1 MKIYS
6 QGILVSYTCAKICT
20 NENFPLYSIY
30 IFITVMY
37 MYLKHAHQ
45 LRGKFLEVCR
55 TLLHVLLSPSESNDI
70 LLLPRLRKAHL
81 DPVETITDLSN
92 LLPLCPDD
100 LLVKAMLDDDIFGA
114 LIFLRN
120 VTIGD
125 ATAIYILH
133 VYHGSI
139 YCISQNI
146 RGFKFSRISGF

>member
-1 MKIYS
+1 
-6 QGILVSYTCAKICT
+6 
-20 NENFPLYSIY
+20 
-30 IFITVMY
+30 

-45 LRGKFLEVCR
+45 LRGQFLEVCR

-125 ATAIYILH
+125 ATAIYYMYIMVVYTVHRKIFVGLNFLELAVFKNIVKNFFNYCTHTSH
-133 VYHGSI
+133 VYAAM
-139 YCISQNI
+139 
-146 RGFKFSRISGF
+146 